1 MKYGDKPLRPEE
13 LQHMANKPYWH
24 VGLRKHSVPPHW
36 VILDPLI
43 ARNPEDYEYGK
54 SWLAYT
60 YQPIDFSEWEPCCK
74 MCKAKC
80 TDCEHFTDKVKGKAE
95 FCKSCK
101 DGSNFKSPYNSF
113 CPHCGRPLTDRARKM
128 LESRLTK

>member
-54 SWLAYT
+54 SWLAYS
-60 YQPIDFSEWEPCCK
+60 YQPIDFNDWEPCDDCK
-74 MCKAKC
+74 EPSCDTCAYSSTPKNRLPC
-80 TDCEHFTDKVKGKAE
+80 SDCY
-95 FCKSCK
+95 
-101 DGSNFKSPYNSF
+101 PYSYYDPSSF
-113 CPHCGRPLTDRARKM
+113 CPNCGRPLTDEARKM
-128 LESRLTK
+128 LESRLIK